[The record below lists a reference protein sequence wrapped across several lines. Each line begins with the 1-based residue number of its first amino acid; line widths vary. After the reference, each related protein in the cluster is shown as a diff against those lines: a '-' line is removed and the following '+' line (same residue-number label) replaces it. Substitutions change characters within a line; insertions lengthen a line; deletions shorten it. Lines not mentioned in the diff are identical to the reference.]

1 MVSWSIARRAEEK
14 AMFVKERMTKQP
26 VVAAPDMS
34 VPDALNQMRQQ
45 RIRRLPVVDKGGRLV
60 GIVSDRDLLH
70 ASPSPATSLSVWEI
84 TYLLSKVL
92 LKDVMTSKVITV
104 NGDTP
109 LEDAARIMADN
120 KIGGLPV
127 VDDGALVGIITETD
141 LFKVFVELL
150 GARDRGVRVTLS
162 VPNTPGQLAGVTRS
176 IADRGGNIIAIAE
189 LAAADRANRQ
199 VMVKASGISRDEMV
213 AALTPAVIAIQDVRE
228 S

>member
-1 MVSWSIARRAEEK
+1 
-14 AMFVKERMTKQP
+14 MFVKERMTKQP
-26 VVAAPDMS
+26 IVAAPDMS

-84 TYLLSKVL
+84 TYLLGKVR

-104 NGDTP
+104 TGDTP

-150 GARDRGVRVTLS
+150 GARDKGVRVTLS

-176 IADRGGNIIAIAE
+176 IADRGGSILAIAE
-189 LAAADRANRQ
+189 LAATDQANRQ